1 MTMQARD
8 GAPPRREHP
17 SRPVDNRPRAGRIAC
32 PGGPTVRSIS
42 FSFYQQR
49 VGAVIGARRA
59 ALGSVGLPDEG
70 RPHPD
75 ELTALLTHALETHGT
90 RASPLE
96 LADEWRD
103 HLAAHWHEFGVAL
116 ENVRLGIG
124 PPTSGSFNNDAYGE
138 CAGGFALAQTWGLL
152 HPGDP
157 ARAAERAAECARV
170 SHFGSG
176 VEAARFLAAAVSEAF
191 IATDVLSCLRVGLRH
206 MTLGSRAAACV
217 QETLAVAAEEA
228 DTGRAW
234 TIIASDWLHPEPTD
248 ALANLAGALL
258 ALVAGELD
266 WKRTLARIRE
276 TDGDAPT
283 EACASAAMLALLG
296 TEVPRRSGSKR
307 SRRSSAPPPPGRLL
321 DGLEL
326 PASNEDFVDRLS
338 RLAVACARPME
349 TEITGAPYFPSPGPP
364 VEGPVRLYANYS
376 EEPVLAPG
384 EERVVFLESADPAES
399 VPGTLDVRGEG
410 NLRAAALGG
419 VTVPGQIAA
428 RALKASLAAEGGA
441 PGVAVAEIRRAGR
454 PAAVARVG
462 FRRASRWVAV
472 GPFENPDGAG
482 LDHAHFPEGR
492 LDEKLASRGGPYRVK
507 ALRVPGDAVDVD
519 GVFGS
524 ACPRVIY
531 LLRVV
536 RAPSARRATFRIGCS
551 DGLKLWLNGR
561 RLVADHG
568 HRPGGAGDY
577 VVPAALKA
585 GANRITVKLA
595 RCGGSSVFRLRITA
609 RGTEEA
615 MLDLWDPF

>member
-1 MTMQARD
+1 
-8 GAPPRREHP
+8 
-17 SRPVDNRPRAGRIAC
+17 
-32 PGGPTVRSIS
+32 VRSVS

-49 VGAVIGARRA
+49 VEAVLRCRRA
-59 ALGSVGLPDEG
+59 ALAAVGLPDDG

-75 ELTALLTHALETHGT
+75 ELTALLVHALESHGP
-90 RASPLE
+90 RAGPLE
-96 LADEWRD
+96 LADEWLD
-103 HLAAHWHEFGVAL
+103 HLAAHWHEYGLAL
-116 ENVRLGIG
+116 ENLRLGIG
-124 PPTSGSFNNDAYGE
+124 PPTSGSFNNDVYCE

-170 SHFGSG
+170 SHSGSG
-176 VEAARFLAAAVSEAF
+176 VEAARFLAAAISEAF
-191 IATDVLSCLRVGLRH
+191 IATDVASCLRVGLRH
-206 MTLGSRAAACV
+206 MTLGSRAATCV
-217 QETLAVAAEEA
+217 QETLSVAAEEA

-234 TIIASDWLHPEPTD
+234 TIIASDWLRPEPTD
-248 ALANLAGALL
+248 ALTNLAGALL
-258 ALVAGELD
+258 ALVAGGLE
-266 WKRTLARIRE
+266 WKRTLAIVRD
-276 TDGDAPT
+276 TVGDSPT
-283 EACASAAMLALLG
+283 KACACAAMLALLG
-296 TEVPRRSGSKR
+296 GDVPRPRARKR
-307 SRRSSAPPPPGRLL
+307 SSRSAGPPPPGRFL
-321 DGLEL
+321 DGLEV
-326 PASNEDFVDRLS
+326 PAGDEDFVERLS
-338 RLAVACARPME
+338 RLAVACGRPAE
-349 TEITGAPYFPSPGPP
+349 TEISGAPYFPSPGPP
-364 VEGPVRLYANYS
+364 VEGPVRLFANYA

-384 EERVVFLESADPAES
+384 EEQVVFLELADSAES
-399 VPGTLDVRGEG
+399 VSGTLDVSTEGGLRG
-410 NLRAAALGG
+410 AALGG

-428 RALKASLAAEGGA
+428 RAVKASLAGKGGE
-441 PGVAVAEIRRAGR
+441 PGVVIADIRRAGR
-454 PAAVARVG
+454 PAAVARFG

-472 GPFENPDGAG
+472 GPFKNTDGTG
-482 LDHAHFPEGR
+482 LDHAYLPEGR
-492 LDEKLASRGGPYRVK
+492 LDEKLASRGGGYRVK

-536 RAPSARRATFRIGCS
+536 RAPSARPATFRIGCS

-577 VVPAALKA
+577 VVPASLKA

-609 RGTEEA
+609 RGSEEA